1 MKIATVKN
9 IGIRILFVLLAIQFI
24 FQGGQKLIRSEY
36 MQKMFV
42 LFGYGHSSWQMV
54 VVGMVEVVGGIALLL
69 PRFRFWSAISLFVML
84 VILMSDVFHRVTWP
98 LEPEIKIVLIPA
110 LVTLVILL
118 LITWF
123 LRPNFLKGMV
133 RMKGERT

>member
-9 IGIRILFVLLAIQFI
+9 IVIWILFVLLAIQFI
-24 FQGGQKLIRSEY
+24 VQGGQKLIGSAY

-42 LFGYGHSSWQMV
+42 LFGYGHSSWQMF
-54 VVGMVEVVGGIALLL
+54 VVGMIEVVGGITLLL

-98 LEPEIKIVLIPA
+98 LAPEIKNILIPA
-110 LVTLVILL
+110 SITLAILL
-118 LITWF
+118 LIVWF
-123 LRPNFLKGMV
+123 LRPNSLKKKI
-133 RMKGERT
+133 RSEKERR